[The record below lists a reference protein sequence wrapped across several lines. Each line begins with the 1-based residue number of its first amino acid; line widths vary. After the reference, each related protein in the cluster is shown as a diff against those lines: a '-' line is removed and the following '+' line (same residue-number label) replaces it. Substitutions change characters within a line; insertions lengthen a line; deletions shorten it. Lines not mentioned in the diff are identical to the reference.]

1 MRMKKNIFIYIS
13 IAAIIITLIPIP
25 AMFQHQTPK
34 WDKLIHFSVYGVLG
48 FFAQSAL
55 SIFALLYT
63 TILAVLTELLQK
75 FIPGRTPDIVDFSSN
90 LIGIVVGTSLWE
102 LVRKRGTS

>member
-1 MRMKKNIFIYIS
+1 MKKLIFVYIS
-13 IAAIIITLIPIP
+13 IAVIIITLIPIP
-25 AMFQHQTPK
+25 AILQHQTSK
-34 WDKLIHFSVYGVLG
+34 WDKLIHFSIYAVLG

-75 FIPGRTPDIVDFSSN
+75 FIPGRTPDIVDFSTN
-90 LIGIVVGTSLWE
+90 LIGIIVGTSLWE
-102 LVRKRGTS
+102 VVRKRRAS